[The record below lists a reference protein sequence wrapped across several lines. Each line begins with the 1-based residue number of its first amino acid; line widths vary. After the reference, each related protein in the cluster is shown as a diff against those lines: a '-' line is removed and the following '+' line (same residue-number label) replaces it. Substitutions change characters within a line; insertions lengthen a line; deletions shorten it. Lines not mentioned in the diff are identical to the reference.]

1 MKKTI
6 LTFVLL
12 CLICINTAYAQAPSI
27 ERQSE
32 LKSLLLQDCGSCHGM
47 TMKGG
52 IGPALTLTALSNK
65 SEEFLYLTISEG
77 RPGTP
82 MPPWKNILTKDE
94 ILWLVKTIKQEVKG
108 EK

>member
-1 MKKTI
+1 MKKHI
-6 LTFVLL
+6 LIFILLGFVS
-12 CLICINTAYAQAPSI
+12 INSTYAQTPSI

-65 SEEFLYLTISEG
+65 SEEFLFLTISEG

-94 ILWLVKTIKQEVKG
+94 IMWLVKTIKQEVKG